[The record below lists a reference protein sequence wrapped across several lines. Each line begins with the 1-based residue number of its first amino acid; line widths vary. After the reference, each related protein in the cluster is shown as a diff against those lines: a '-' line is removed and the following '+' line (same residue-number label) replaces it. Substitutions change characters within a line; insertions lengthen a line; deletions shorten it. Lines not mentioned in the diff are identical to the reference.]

1 MEIDLVIERPGK
13 PLALVEIKSTTQVRN
28 DHLSGLENF
37 ADSFPD
43 AELFILSRDHNPK
56 RFGRIDAL
64 PWFRFS
70 EI

>member
-1 MEIDLVIERPGK
+1 
-13 PLALVEIKSTTQVRN
+13 LVEIKSTTQVRN